1 MVHELAIFLRA
12 KKVYFIVLKINETF
26 PTSQILTEADLIFS
40 VAVQIPASSTRFPT
54 SALISLASIEK

>member
-1 MVHELAIFLRA
+1 MVHELAILVRA
-12 KKVYFIVLKINETF
+12 KQVYFIKKNNETF

-54 SALISLASIEK
+54 SALISLASKEK